1 MFDIGP
7 CVTIHIHMKAPWSH
21 WHGKLFDFH
30 REAIKDQG
38 KIKRVLLRGPAE
50 APLLLEMLN
59 DWLLAG
65 EIYLRP

>member
-1 MFDIGP
+1 
-7 CVTIHIHMKAPWSH
+7 MKAPWSH